1 MLKKT
6 VSRTLST
13 AVASTLAVA
22 GLPFVA
28 SPIANAAPGS
38 CTPIHVVSVPGT
50 AASASDAPT
59 EPRAIAPNYDVTKIL
74 QDRLGADKVS
84 GWTTNYPASVG
95 AVSIFWPVMG
105 NGNTWGSE
113 MVSYGESAKIGIANS
128 AKHISE
134 YKSACPNTKFMILGY
149 SQGSSVAGDLARDIS
164 AGKVAGVTPDDVSNV
179 LLIADPGRSS
189 TSAYDSYTGDKSVLW
204 GPIPPGKMGKNFEIL
219 APGEEINDSRVGWT
233 GERQGRFKGMYGKV
247 LSLCEPDDLACS
259 APPNS
264 MLRALADYADKESQL
279 ADLNS
284 DLGKRVGAAVKNF
297 TSKGGIQAAQSGDI
311 QKVQALL
318 AGSAAEANITIAD
331 LPAAL
336 NLLSELSVVL
346 GDKIHPRCGEVD
358 LAEGLKQVIVS
369 TLPQFINDQMSIKN
383 ILQAIKQFNVPV
395 PKEVMDGL
403 MMADKMNVG
412 GVLDGILK
420 RASGLVVN
428 FIVDKAAD
436 TLGVKRVDL
445 EKGDLA
451 DWGSQMAL
459 AVGFPAA
466 HATYWGDA
474 NQVNGK
480 PSARYG
486 VDWMTESGRNV
497 LAGKSY
503 VASAKGNNLT
513 DPNKEIAIE
522 DQTKD
527 NGEPVCPGD
536 DVPGQENPGG
546 SGNGGET
553 PAPGDDGETPTP
565 GGDDS
570 ETPAPGDD
578 GETPTPGDTTNPGDS
593 EDKPGAGDSDS
604 GTKPEETADP
614 DESPDAGST
623 PDEGDQ
629 SNVGDT
635 TPGGTTGND
644 SDQDT
649 NPATPT
655 VDLVSLMSNW
665 NLPNIMIKPG
675 AKTTIP
681 GPENVPE
688 GTVFSLSEGTPEW
701 ITIDPETGEITIDA
715 PADVNPDE
723 FSIKVSASN
732 DGADTSSKNFTVKTI
747 EADTSAPGND
757 RGGDDRSTGSRML
770 ARTGADALPLALM
783 GIGAI
788 ITALAALGLARRRSA

>member
-6 VSRTLST
+6 VNRTLST
-13 AVASTLAVA
+13 AAASTLAVA

-95 AVSIFWPVMG
+95 AISIFWPVMG

-113 MVSYGESAKIGIANS
+113 MVSYGESAKIGVANS

-134 YKSACPNTKFMILGY
+134 YKSACPNTKFMLLGY

-164 AGKVAGVTPDDVSNV
+164 AGKVNGVTPDDVSNV

-297 TSKGGIQAAQSGDI
+297 TSKGGIQAAQAGDI

-336 NLLSELSVVL
+336 NLLSELSAVL
-346 GDKIHPRCGEVD
+346 GDKVHPRCGEVD
-358 LAEGLKQVIVS
+358 LAEGLKQVVVS

-383 ILQAIKQFNVPV
+383 ILQAIEQFNVPV
-395 PKEVMDGL
+395 PKEIMDGL
-403 MMADKMNVG
+403 KMADKMNAG

-420 RASGLVVN
+420 RASGIVVN

-436 TLGVKRVDL
+436 MLGVKRVDL
-445 EKGDLA
+445 EKDDLA

-466 HATYWGDA
+466 HATYWSDA

-480 PSARYG
+480 PSALYG

-497 LAGKSY
+497 LVGKSY

-522 DQTKD
+522 DQIKAD
-527 NGEPVCPGD
+527 GEPVCPGD

-546 SGNGGET
+546 SDNG
-553 PAPGDDGETPTP
+553 
-565 GGDDS
+565 
-570 ETPAPGDD
+570 
-578 GETPTPGDTTNPGDS
+578 GETPTPGDDGETSAPGDATNPGDS
-593 EDKPGAGDSDS
+593 EDRPGAGDSDS
-604 GTKPEETADP
+604 STKPEETTDP
-614 DESPDAGST
+614 DGSTDAGSG
-623 PDEGDQ
+623 PDEKNQ
-629 SNVGDT
+629 SNAGDT
-635 TPGGTTGND
+635 GPGGTTG

-649 NPATPT
+649 DPATST
-655 VDLVSLMSNW
+655 VDLVGLMTKW
-665 NLPNIMIKPG
+665 NIPNIMIKPG

-681 GPENVPE
+681 GPANVPE
-688 GTVFSLSEGTPEW
+688 GTMFSLSEGTPEW
-701 ITIDPETGEITIDA
+701 ITVDAETGKITIAA
-715 PADVNPDE
+715 PADIDPDE

-732 DGADTSSKNFTVKTI
+732 DGAATSSKGFTVKII
-747 EADTSAPGND
+747 EDDISAPGND
-757 RGGDDRSTGSRML
+757 RGGDGHSNESRVL
-770 ARTGADALPLALM
+770 ARTGVDALPLALM
-783 GIGAI
+783 GVGGI
-788 ITALAALGLARRRSA
+788 ITALATMALSRRRRAA

>member
-50 AASASDAPT
+50 AASASNAPT

-480 PSARYG
+480 PSALYG

-522 DQTKD
+522 DQTKA

-546 SGNGGET
+546 SDNGS
-553 PAPGDDGETPTP
+553 ETPTP
-565 GGDDS
+565 GGDGN
-570 ETPAPGDD
+570 ETPAPG
-578 GETPTPGDTTNPGDS
+578 GTTNPGDS
-593 EDKPGAGDSDS
+593 DDNPGADDSEP
-604 GTKPEETADP
+604 GTKPGETTDP
-614 DESPDAGST
+614 DDSTDTGST
-623 PDEGDQ
+623 PGDNDQ
-629 SNVGDT
+629 SNTGGTQPGDT

-655 VDLVSLMSNW
+655 VDLVGLMSKW
-665 NLPNIMIKPG
+665 NIPNIMIKPG

-723 FSIKVSASN
+723 FNIKVSASN
-732 DGADTSSKNFTVKTI
+732 DGAATSSKNFTVKTI
-747 EADTSAPGND
+747 EADTSAPGNDRGGDD

-783 GIGAI
+783 GMGAI
-788 ITALAALGLARRRSA
+788 ITALAAMALARRRTS

>member
-6 VSRTLST
+6 VNRTLST

-50 AASASDAPT
+50 AASASNAPT

-113 MVSYGESAKIGIANS
+113 MVSYGESAKIGVANS

-134 YKSACPNTKFMILGY
+134 YKSACPNTKFMLLGY

-164 AGKVAGVTPDDVSNV
+164 AGKVSGVTPDDVSNV

-264 MLRALADYADKESQL
+264 MLRAVADYADKESQL

-336 NLLSELSVVL
+336 NLLSELTAVF

-358 LAEGLKQVIVS
+358 LAEGLKQVVVS
-369 TLPQFINDQMSIKN
+369 TLPQFVNDQMSIKN

-412 GVLDGILK
+412 GVLDGVLK
-420 RASGLVVN
+420 RASGIVVN

-436 TLGVKRVDL
+436 MLGVKRVNLEKDDL
-445 EKGDLA
+445 E

-522 DQTKD
+522 DQTKA

-536 DVPGQENPGG
+536 EVPGQENPGG
-546 SGNGGET
+546 SDSGSET
-553 PAPGDDGETPTP
+553 STPGDGNE
-565 GGDDS
+565 S
-570 ETPAPGDD
+570 PA
-578 GETPTPGDTTNPGDS
+578 PGDTTNPGGSD
-593 EDKPGAGDSDS
+593 DKPSTGDSKPD
-604 GTKPEETADP
+604 TKPSETTDP
-614 DESPDAGST
+614 DDSADTGST
-623 PDEGDQ
+623 PGEDDQ
-629 SNVGDT
+629 SSTGGTEPGNT
-635 TPGGTTGND
+635 TAPGETTGNG

-649 NPATPT
+649 KPVAPT
-655 VDLVSLMSNW
+655 VDLVGLMSKW
-665 NLPNIMIKPG
+665 NIPNIFIKPG

-681 GPENVPE
+681 GPEDVPE
-688 GTVFSLSEGTPEW
+688 GTVFSLSEDAPEW

-715 PADVNPDE
+715 PADVDPDE
-723 FSIKVSASN
+723 FNIKVSASN
-732 DGADTSSKNFTVKTI
+732 DGAATSSKSFTVKTI
-747 EADTSAPGND
+747 EADTSAPGNGRD
-757 RGGDDRSTGSRML
+757 GDESAGESRVL
-770 ARTGADALPLALM
+770 ARTGVDALPLALM

-788 ITALAALGLARRRSA
+788 ITALAAMALSRRRTA

>member
-50 AASASDAPT
+50 AASASNAPT

-383 ILQAIKQFNVPV
+383 ILQAIEQFNVPV

-445 EKGDLA
+445 EKDDLA

-480 PSARYG
+480 PSALYG

-522 DQTKD
+522 DQTKA

-546 SGNGGET
+546 SDNGS
-553 PAPGDDGETPTP
+553 ETPTP
-565 GGDDS
+565 GGDDNES
-570 ETPAPGDD
+570 PS
-578 GETPTPGDTTNPGDS
+578 PGDTSNPGESD
-593 EDKPGAGDSDS
+593 DKPGADDSEP
-604 GTKPEETADP
+604 GTKPGETTDP
-614 DESPDAGST
+614 DDSTDTGST
-623 PDEGDQ
+623 PGDNDQ
-629 SNVGDT
+629 SNTGGTQPGDT

-655 VDLVSLMSNW
+655 VDLVGLMSKW
-665 NLPNIMIKPG
+665 NIPNIMIKPG

-732 DGADTSSKNFTVKTI
+732 DGAATSSKNFTVKTI

-757 RGGDDRSTGSRML
+757 RGGGDRSTGSRML

-783 GIGAI
+783 GMGAI
-788 ITALAALGLARRRSA
+788 IAALAAVALARRRTS

>member
-6 VSRTLST
+6 VNRTLST

-50 AASASDAPT
+50 AASASNAPT

-113 MVSYGESAKIGIANS
+113 MVSYGESAKIGVANS

-134 YKSACPNTKFMILGY
+134 YKSACPNTKFMLVGY

-264 MLRALADYADKESQL
+264 MLRAVADYADKESQL

-336 NLLSELSVVL
+336 NLLSELTAVF

-358 LAEGLKQVIVS
+358 LAEGLKQVVVS
-369 TLPQFINDQMSIKN
+369 TLPQFVNDQMSIKN
-383 ILQAIKQFNVPV
+383 ILQAIKQFNIPV

-420 RASGLVVN
+420 RASGIVVN

-436 TLGVKRVDL
+436 MLGVKRVNLEKDDL
-445 EKGDLA
+445 E

-522 DQTKD
+522 DQTKA

-536 DVPGQENPGG
+536 DIPGQENPGG
-546 SGNGGET
+546 SNGGSETPTPGDGGNET
-553 PAPGDDGETPTP
+553 PAPGDTTKP
-565 GGDDS
+565 GG
-570 ETPAPGDD
+570 
-578 GETPTPGDTTNPGDS
+578 S
-593 EDKPGAGDSDS
+593 EDKPGTGDSEP
-604 GTKPEETADP
+604 GTKPGGSADP
-614 DESPDAGST
+614 DDSTDQDGSADTGST
-623 PDEGDQ
+623 PSEGDQ
-629 SNVGDT
+629 SNT
-635 TPGGTTGND
+635 GGTSSDDTNG

-649 NPATPT
+649 EPAAPT
-655 VDLVSLMSNW
+655 VDLVGLMSKW
-665 NLPNIMIKPG
+665 NLPNILIKPG

-701 ITIDPETGEITIDA
+701 ITIDPETGEITIEA
-715 PADVNPDE
+715 PADIDPEE
-723 FSIKVSASN
+723 FNIKVSASN
-732 DGADTSSKNFTVKTI
+732 NGAATSSKDFTVKTV
-747 EADTSAPGND
+747 EADTPAP
-757 RGGDDRSTGSRML
+757 GDDRDGDDHSNESRVL
-770 ARTGADALPLALM
+770 ARTGVDALPLALM

-788 ITALAALGLARRRSA
+788 ITALAAMALSRRRTA

>member
-6 VSRTLST
+6 LHRTLST
-13 AVASTLAVA
+13 AAASTLAVA

-28 SPIANAAPGS
+28 SPIAQAAPGS

-59 EPRAIAPNYDVTKIL
+59 DPRAIAPNYDVTKIL

-95 AVSIFWPVMG
+95 AISIFWPVMG
-105 NGNTWGSE
+105 NGNSWGSE
-113 MVSYGESAKIGIANS
+113 MVSYGESAKIGVANS
-128 AKHISE
+128 AKHVSE
-134 YKSACPNTKFMILGY
+134 YKSACPNTKFMLLGY

-164 AGKVAGVTPDDVSNV
+164 AGKVPGVGPDDVSNV

-189 TSAYDSYTGDKSVLW
+189 TSEYDSYTGDKSVLW

-233 GERQGRFKGMYGKV
+233 GERKGRFKGMYGKV

-297 TSKGGIQAAQSGDI
+297 TSKGGIQAAQAGDI

-336 NLLSELSVVL
+336 NLVSELTAVL

-395 PKEVMDGL
+395 PKEVMDEL

-420 RASGLVVN
+420 RASGIVVN

-436 TLGVKRVDL
+436 MLGVKRVDL
-445 EKGDLA
+445 EKDDLE
-451 DWGSQMAL
+451 DWGSQLAL

-522 DQTKD
+522 DQTKA

-536 DVPGQENPGG
+536 EVPGQENPGG
-546 SGNGGET
+546 STAPSPDDSSNPSGTQTADPKET
-553 PAPGDDGETPTP
+553 ESPTSGATSPDESSTDTPDTGSTTAPVEPTDQNSKPTDAPGDSAED
-565 GGDDS
+565 
-570 ETPAPGDD
+570 PAP
-578 GETPTPGDTTNPGDS
+578 
-593 EDKPGAGDSDS
+593 
-604 GTKPEETADP
+604 
-614 DESPDAGST
+614 
-623 PDEGDQ
+623 
-629 SNVGDT
+629 
-635 TPGGTTGND
+635 
-644 SDQDT
+644 
-649 NPATPT
+649 TPT
-655 VDLVSLMSNW
+655 VDLLGMMSGW
-665 NLPNIMIKPG
+665 NIPNILIKPG

-681 GPENVPE
+681 GPGDVPE

-701 ITIDPETGEITIDA
+701 VTIDPETGEITIDT
-715 PADVNPDE
+715 PEGIDPDKFE
-723 FSIKVSASN
+723 IKVSASH
-732 DGADTSSKNFTVKTI
+732 DGAATSSKGFAVTVLDP
-747 EADTSAPGND
+747 EDTAAVD
-757 RGGDDRSTGSRML
+757 EHDGGQNSSRDGQGSRTL
-770 ARTGADALPLALM
+770 ARTGVEALPVALM
-783 GIGAI
+783 GMGAI
-788 ITALAALGLARRRSA
+788 ITALAAMMWSRRRKIA

>member
-50 AASASDAPT
+50 AASASNAPT

-383 ILQAIKQFNVPV
+383 ILQAIEQFNVPV

-445 EKGDLA
+445 EKDDLA

-480 PSARYG
+480 PSALYG

-522 DQTKD
+522 DQTKA

-536 DVPGQENPGG
+536 EVPGQENPGG
-546 SGNGGET
+546 SDNGS
-553 PAPGDDGETPTP
+553 ETPTP
-565 GGDDS
+565 GGDDN
-570 ETPAPGDD
+570 ETPAPG
-578 GETPTPGDTTNPGDS
+578 GTTNPGDS
-593 EDKPGAGDSDS
+593 DDKPGADDSEP
-604 GTKPEETADP
+604 GTKPGETTDP
-614 DESPDAGST
+614 DDSTDTGST
-623 PDEGDQ
+623 PGDNDQ
-629 SNVGDT
+629 SNTGGTQPGDT

-655 VDLVSLMSNW
+655 VDLVGLMSKW
-665 NLPNIMIKPG
+665 NIPNIMIKPG

-723 FSIKVSASN
+723 FNIKVSASN
-732 DGADTSSKNFTVKTI
+732 DGAATSSKNFTVKTI

-783 GIGAI
+783 GMGAI
-788 ITALAALGLARRRSA
+788 ITALAAVALARRRTS

>member
-6 VSRTLST
+6 VNRTLST

-50 AASASDAPT
+50 AASASNAPT

-113 MVSYGESAKIGIANS
+113 MVSYGESAKIGVANS

-134 YKSACPNTKFMILGY
+134 YKSACPNTKFMLLGY

-164 AGKVAGVTPDDVSNV
+164 AGKVSGVTPDDVSNV

-264 MLRALADYADKESQL
+264 MLRAVADYADKESQL

-336 NLLSELSVVL
+336 NLLSELTAVF

-358 LAEGLKQVIVS
+358 LAEGLKQVVVS
-369 TLPQFINDQMSIKN
+369 TLPQFVNDQMSIKN

-420 RASGLVVN
+420 RASGIVVN

-436 TLGVKRVDL
+436 MLGVKRVNLEKDDL
-445 EKGDLA
+445 E
-451 DWGSQMAL
+451 DWGSQIAL

-522 DQTKD
+522 DQTKA

-536 DVPGQENPGG
+536 DIPGQENPGG
-546 SGNGGET
+546 SDSGS
-553 PAPGDDGETPTP
+553 ETPTP
-565 GGDDS
+565 GNDDNES
-570 ETPAPGDD
+570 PAPGD
-578 GETPTPGDTTNPGDS
+578 TTKPGGSDDKPSTGDS
-593 EDKPGAGDSDS
+593 KPD
-604 GTKPEETADP
+604 TKPSETTDP
-614 DESPDAGST
+614 DDSADTGST
-623 PDEGDQ
+623 PGEDNQ
-629 SNVGDT
+629 SNTGGT
-635 TPGGTTGND
+635 QPGNTATPGEDTNND

-649 NPATPT
+649 EPAAPT
-655 VDLVSLMSNW
+655 VDLVGLMSKW
-665 NLPNIMIKPG
+665 NLPNISIKPG

-681 GPENVPE
+681 GPEDVPE
-688 GTVFSLSEGTPEW
+688 GTVFSLSEDAPEW
-701 ITIDPETGEITIDA
+701 VTIDPETGEITIDA
-715 PADVNPDE
+715 PADVDPDE
-723 FSIKVSASN
+723 FNIKVSASN
-732 DGADTSSKNFTVKTI
+732 DGAATSSKSFTVKTI
-747 EADTSAPGND
+747 EADTPAPGND
-757 RGGDDRSTGSRML
+757 RDGGESDGGSRVL
-770 ARTGADALPLALM
+770 ARTGVDALPLALM

-788 ITALAALGLARRRSA
+788 ITALAAMALTRRRTA

>member
-6 VSRTLST
+6 VNRTLST

-28 SPIANAAPGS
+28 SPIAKAAPGS

-50 AASASDAPT
+50 AASASNAPT

-113 MVSYGESAKIGIANS
+113 MVSYGESAKIGVANS

-134 YKSACPNTKFMILGY
+134 YKSACPNTKFMLLGY

-164 AGKVAGVTPDDVSNV
+164 AGKVSGVTPDDVSNV

-264 MLRALADYADKESQL
+264 MLRAVADYADKESQL

-336 NLLSELSVVL
+336 NLLSELTAVF

-358 LAEGLKQVIVS
+358 LAEGLKQVVVS
-369 TLPQFINDQMSIKN
+369 TLPQFVNDQMSIKN

-420 RASGLVVN
+420 RASGIVVN

-436 TLGVKRVDL
+436 MLGVKRVNLEKDDL
-445 EKGDLA
+445 E

-522 DQTKD
+522 DQTKA

-536 DVPGQENPGG
+536 DIPGQENPGG
-546 SGNGGET
+546 SDNGS
-553 PAPGDDGETPTP
+553 ETPTP
-565 GGDDS
+565 GNDDNES
-570 ETPAPGDD
+570 PAPGD
-578 GETPTPGDTTNPGDS
+578 TTKPGGSDDKPSTGDS
-593 EDKPGAGDSDS
+593 KPD
-604 GTKPEETADP
+604 TKPSETTDP
-614 DESPDAGST
+614 DDSADTGST
-623 PDEGDQ
+623 PGEDNQ
-629 SNVGDT
+629 SNTGGTQPGNT
-635 TPGGTTGND
+635 TPGEDTNNSD

-649 NPATPT
+649 EPAAPT
-655 VDLVSLMSNW
+655 VDLVGLMSKW
-665 NLPNIMIKPG
+665 NLPNISIKPG

-681 GPENVPE
+681 GPEDVPE
-688 GTVFSLSEGTPEW
+688 GTVFSLSEDAPEW
-701 ITIDPETGEITIDA
+701 VTIDPETGEITIDA
-715 PADVNPDE
+715 PADVDPDE
-723 FSIKVSASN
+723 FNIKVSASN
-732 DGADTSSKNFTVKTI
+732 DGAATSSKSFTVKTI
-747 EADTSAPGND
+747 EADTPAPGNGRD
-757 RGGDDRSTGSRML
+757 GGESGGGSRVL
-770 ARTGADALPLALM
+770 ARTGVDALPLALM

-788 ITALAALGLARRRSA
+788 ITALAAMALTRRRTA

>member
-6 VSRTLST
+6 VNRTLST

-38 CTPIHVVSVPGT
+38 CTPIHVISVPGT
-50 AASASDAPT
+50 AASASNAPT

-95 AVSIFWPVMG
+95 AISIFWPVMG

-113 MVSYGESAKIGIANS
+113 MVSYGESAKIGVANS

-134 YKSACPNTKFMILGY
+134 YKSACPNTKFMLLGY

-264 MLRALADYADKESQL
+264 MLRAVADYADKESQL
-279 ADLNS
+279 ADLDS

-297 TSKGGIQAAQSGDI
+297 TDKGGIQAAQAGDI

-336 NLLSELSVVL
+336 NLLSELTAVF
-346 GDKIHPRCGEVD
+346 GDKVHPRCGEVD
-358 LAEGLKQVIVS
+358 LAEGFKQVVVS

-403 MMADKMNVG
+403 MMADKMNAG
-412 GVLDGILK
+412 GVLDGVLK
-420 RASGLVVN
+420 RASGIVVN

-436 TLGVKRVDL
+436 MLGVKRVDL
-445 EKGDLA
+445 EKDDLA

-480 PSARYG
+480 PSALYG

-522 DQTKD
+522 DQTKA

-546 SGNGGET
+546 SGNGNGT
-553 PAPGDDGETPTP
+553 PAPGDTTKP
-565 GGDDS
+565 DDS
-570 ETPAPGDD
+570 NDKSGT
-578 GETPTPGDTTNPGDS
+578 GDS
-593 EDKPGAGDSDS
+593 KP
-604 GTKPEETADP
+604 GTKPDDSTDT
-614 DESPDAGST
+614 GST
-623 PDEGDQ
+623 PGEDDQ
-629 SNVGDT
+629 SSTGGTEPGNT
-635 TPGGTTGND
+635 TAPGETTGNG

-649 NPATPT
+649 KPVAPT
-655 VDLVSLMSNW
+655 VDLVGLMSKW
-665 NLPNIMIKPG
+665 NIPNIFIKPG

-681 GPENVPE
+681 GPENIPE
-688 GTVFSLSEGTPEW
+688 GTVFSLSETAPEW
-701 ITIDPETGEITIDA
+701 TTIDPETGEITIEA
-715 PADVNPDE
+715 PADANPDE
-723 FSIKVSASN
+723 FNIKVSASN
-732 DGADTSSKNFTVKTI
+732 DGAATSSKNFTVKTI
-747 EADTSAPGND
+747 EADTSAPGNGRD
-757 RGGDDRSTGSRML
+757 GSESTGGSRVL

-788 ITALAALGLARRRSA
+788 ITAMAAMALTRRRTA

>member
-50 AASASDAPT
+50 AASASNAPT

-113 MVSYGESAKIGIANS
+113 MVSYGESAKIGVANS

-134 YKSACPNTKFMILGY
+134 YKSACPNTKFMLLGY

-297 TSKGGIQAAQSGDI
+297 TSKGGIQAAQAGDI

-369 TLPQFINDQMSIKN
+369 TLPQFVNDQMSIKN

-395 PKEVMDGL
+395 PKEIMDGL

-420 RASGLVVN
+420 RASGIVVN

-436 TLGVKRVDL
+436 MLGVKRVDL
-445 EKGDLA
+445 EKDDLA

-522 DQTKD
+522 DQTKA

-536 DVPGQENPGG
+536 EVPGQENPGG
-546 SGNGGET
+546 SDNG
-553 PAPGDDGETPTP
+553 
-565 GGDDS
+565 S
-570 ETPAPGDD
+570 
-578 GETPTPGDTTNPGDS
+578 ETPTPGDDGNESPAPGDTSNPGESDDKPGTGDS
-593 EDKPGAGDSDS
+593 EP
-604 GTKPEETADP
+604 GTKPGETTDP
-614 DESPDAGST
+614 DDSTDTGST
-623 PDEGDQ
+623 PGEDDQ
-629 SNVGDT
+629 SNTGSTQPGNTTGDT
-635 TPGGTTGND
+635 TPGGTTGNG

-649 NPATPT
+649 NPVTPA
-655 VDLVSLMSNW
+655 VDLVGLMSKW
-665 NLPNIMIKPG
+665 NIPNILIKPG

-715 PADVNPDE
+715 PADINPDE

-732 DGADTSSKNFTVKTI
+732 DGAATSSKNFTVKTI
-747 EADTSAPGND
+747 EADTPTPGND
-757 RGGDDRSTGSRML
+757 RGNDDQSNDSRML
-770 ARTGADALPLALM
+770 ARTGVDALPLALM

-788 ITALAALGLARRRSA
+788 ITALAAMVLARRRTA

>member
-113 MVSYGESAKIGIANS
+113 MVSYGESAKIGVANS

-134 YKSACPNTKFMILGY
+134 YKSACPNTKFMLLGY

-164 AGKVAGVTPDDVSNV
+164 AGKVSGVTPDDVSNV

-297 TSKGGIQAAQSGDI
+297 THKGGIQAAQSGDI

-336 NLLSELSVVL
+336 NLFSELAAVL

-358 LAEGLKQVIVS
+358 LAEGLKQVVVS
-369 TLPQFINDQMSIKN
+369 TLPQFVNDQMSIKN

-395 PKEVMDGL
+395 PKEAMDAL

-420 RASGLVVN
+420 RVSGIVVN
-428 FIVDKAAD
+428 FIVDKAANM
-436 TLGVKRVDL
+436 LGVKRVNL
-445 EKGDLA
+445 EKDDLA

-522 DQTKD
+522 DQTKA

-536 DVPGQENPGG
+536 DIPGQENPGG
-546 SGNGGET
+546 SDNGSETPTPGDGGNET
-553 PAPGDDGETPTP
+553 PAPGDTTKP
-565 GGDDS
+565 GGSDDKPSTDDS
-570 ETPAPGDD
+570 
-578 GETPTPGDTTNPGDS
+578 
-593 EDKPGAGDSDS
+593 KPD
-604 GTKPEETADP
+604 TKPSETTDP
-614 DESPDAGST
+614 DDSADTGST
-623 PDEGDQ
+623 PGEDNQ
-629 SNVGDT
+629 SNTGGTQPGNT
-635 TPGGTTGND
+635 TPGEDTNND

-649 NPATPT
+649 EPAAPT
-655 VDLVSLMSNW
+655 VDLVGLMSKW
-665 NLPNIMIKPG
+665 NLPNIVIKPG

-681 GPENVPE
+681 GPEDVPE
-688 GTVFSLSEGTPEW
+688 GTVFSLSEDAPEW
-701 ITIDPETGEITIDA
+701 VTIDPETGEITIDA
-715 PADVNPDE
+715 PADVDPDE
-723 FSIKVSASN
+723 FNIKVSASN
-732 DGADTSSKNFTVKTI
+732 DGAATSSKSFTVKTI
-747 EADTSAPGND
+747 EADTPAPGND
-757 RGGDDRSTGSRML
+757 RDGGESDGGSRVL
-770 ARTGADALPLALM
+770 ARTGVDALPLALM

-788 ITALAALGLARRRSA
+788 ITALAAMALTRRRTA

>member
-113 MVSYGESAKIGIANS
+113 MVSYGESAKIGVANS
-128 AKHISE
+128 AKHVSE

-297 TSKGGIQAAQSGDI
+297 THKGGIQAAQAGDI

-336 NLLSELSVVL
+336 NLFSELAAVL

-358 LAEGLKQVIVS
+358 LAEGLKQVVVS
-369 TLPQFINDQMSIKN
+369 TLPQFVNDQMSIKN

-395 PKEVMDGL
+395 PKEAMDAL

-420 RASGLVVN
+420 RVSGIVVN

-436 TLGVKRVDL
+436 MLGVKRVNLEKDDL
-445 EKGDLA
+445 E

-522 DQTKD
+522 DQTKA

-536 DVPGQENPGG
+536 DIPGQENPGG
-546 SGNGGET
+546 SNGGSETPTPGDGGNET
-553 PAPGDDGETPTP
+553 PAPGDTTKPGE
-565 GGDDS
+565 
-570 ETPAPGDD
+570 
-578 GETPTPGDTTNPGDS
+578 S
-593 EDKPGAGDSDS
+593 EDKPGTGDSEP
-604 GTKPEETADP
+604 GTKPGGSTDP
-614 DESPDAGST
+614 DDSTDQDGSADTGST
-623 PDEGDQ
+623 PSEGDQ
-629 SNVGDT
+629 SNT
-635 TPGGTTGND
+635 GGTSSDDTNG

-649 NPATPT
+649 EPAAPT
-655 VDLVSLMSNW
+655 VDLVGLMSKW
-665 NLPNIMIKPG
+665 NLPNILIKPG

-701 ITIDPETGEITIDA
+701 ITIDPETGEITIEA
-715 PADVNPDE
+715 PADIDPEE
-723 FSIKVSASN
+723 FNIKVSASN
-732 DGADTSSKNFTVKTI
+732 NGAATSSKDFTVKTV
-747 EADTSAPGND
+747 EADTPAP
-757 RGGDDRSTGSRML
+757 GDDRDGDDHSNESRVL
-770 ARTGADALPLALM
+770 ARTGVDALPLALM

-788 ITALAALGLARRRSA
+788 IVALAAMALTRRRSA

>member
-6 VSRTLST
+6 VNRTLST

-50 AASASDAPT
+50 AASASNAPT

-113 MVSYGESAKIGIANS
+113 MVSYGESAKIGVANS

-134 YKSACPNTKFMILGY
+134 YKSACPNTKFMLLGY

-264 MLRALADYADKESQL
+264 MLRAVADYADKESQL

-336 NLLSELSVVL
+336 NLLSELTAVF

-358 LAEGLKQVIVS
+358 LAEGLKQVVVS
-369 TLPQFINDQMSIKN
+369 TLPQFVNDQMSIKN

-420 RASGLVVN
+420 RASGIVVN

-436 TLGVKRVDL
+436 MLGVKRVNLEKDDL
-445 EKGDLA
+445 E

-522 DQTKD
+522 DQTKA

-536 DVPGQENPGG
+536 DIPGQENPGG
-546 SGNGGET
+546 SDSGS
-553 PAPGDDGETPTP
+553 ETPTP
-565 GGDDS
+565 G
-570 ETPAPGDD
+570 D
-578 GETPTPGDTTNPGDS
+578 GNESPTPGDTTNPGDS
-593 EDKPGAGDSDS
+593 DDKPGTGDSKPD
-604 GTKPEETADP
+604 TKPSETTDP
-614 DESPDAGST
+614 DDSADTGST
-623 PDEGDQ
+623 PSEGNQ
-629 SNVGDT
+629 SNTGGTQPGNT
-635 TPGGTTGND
+635 TPGEDTNND

-649 NPATPT
+649 EPAAPT
-655 VDLVSLMSNW
+655 VDLVGLMSKW
-665 NLPNIMIKPG
+665 NLPNISIKPG

-681 GPENVPE
+681 GPEDVPE
-688 GTVFSLSEGTPEW
+688 GTVFSLSEDAPEW
-701 ITIDPETGEITIDA
+701 VTIDPETGEITIDA
-715 PADVNPDE
+715 PADVDPDE
-723 FSIKVSASN
+723 FNIKVSASN
-732 DGADTSSKNFTVKTI
+732 DGAATSSKSFTVKTI
-747 EADTSAPGND
+747 EADTSAPGNGRD
-757 RGGDDRSTGSRML
+757 GDESAGESRVL
-770 ARTGADALPLALM
+770 ARTGVDALPLALM

-788 ITALAALGLARRRSA
+788 ITALAAMALSRRRTA

>member
-6 VSRTLST
+6 VNRTLST

-59 EPRAIAPNYDVTKIL
+59 KPRAIAPNYDVTKIL

-113 MVSYGESAKIGIANS
+113 MVSYGESVKIGVANS

-134 YKSACPNTKFMILGY
+134 YKSACPNTKFMLLGY
-149 SQGSSVAGDLARDIS
+149 SQGSSVAGDVARDIS
-164 AGKVAGVTPDDVSNV
+164 AGKVAGVSPDDVSNV

-204 GPIPPGKMGKNFEIL
+204 GPVPPGKMGKNFEIL
-219 APGEEINDSRVGWT
+219 APGGEINDSRVGWT

-297 TSKGGIQAAQSGDI
+297 THKGGIQAAQSGDI

-336 NLLSELSVVL
+336 NLLSELTAVF

-358 LAEGLKQVIVS
+358 LAEGLKQVVVS
-369 TLPQFINDQMSIKN
+369 TLPQFVNDQMSIKN

-412 GVLDGILK
+412 GVLDGVLK
-420 RASGLVVN
+420 RASGIVVN

-436 TLGVKRVDL
+436 MLGVKRVNLEKDDL
-445 EKGDLA
+445 E

-522 DQTKD
+522 DQTKA

-536 DVPGQENPGG
+536 EVPGQENPGG
-546 SGNGGET
+546 SDSGS
-553 PAPGDDGETPTP
+553 ETPTP
-565 GGDDS
+565 G
-570 ETPAPGDD
+570 D
-578 GETPTPGDTTNPGDS
+578 GNESPTPGDTTNPGDS
-593 EDKPGAGDSDS
+593 DDKPGTGDSKPD
-604 GTKPEETADP
+604 TKPSETTDP
-614 DESPDAGST
+614 DDSADTGST
-623 PDEGDQ
+623 PSEGNQ
-629 SNVGDT
+629 SNTGGTQPGNT
-635 TPGGTTGND
+635 TPGEDTNND

-649 NPATPT
+649 EPAAPT
-655 VDLVSLMSNW
+655 VDLVGLMSKW
-665 NLPNIMIKPG
+665 NLPNISIKPG

-681 GPENVPE
+681 GPEDVPE
-688 GTVFSLSEGTPEW
+688 GTVFSLSEDAPEW
-701 ITIDPETGEITIDA
+701 VTIDPETGEITIDA
-715 PADVNPDE
+715 PADVDPDE
-723 FSIKVSASN
+723 FNIKVSASN
-732 DGADTSSKNFTVKTI
+732 DGAATSSKSFTVKTI
-747 EADTSAPGND
+747 EADTSAPGNGRD
-757 RGGDDRSTGSRML
+757 GDESAGESRVL
-770 ARTGADALPLALM
+770 ARTGVDALPLVLM

-788 ITALAALGLARRRSA
+788 ITALAAMALSRRRTA

>member
-95 AVSIFWPVMG
+95 AISIFWPVMG

-113 MVSYGESAKIGIANS
+113 MVSYGESAKIGVANS

-134 YKSACPNTKFMILGY
+134 YKSACPNTKFMLLGY

-164 AGKVAGVTPDDVSNV
+164 AGKVNGVTPDDVSNV

-297 TSKGGIQAAQSGDI
+297 TSKGGIQAAQAGDI

-336 NLLSELSVVL
+336 NLLSELSAVL
-346 GDKIHPRCGEVD
+346 GDKVHPRCGEVD
-358 LAEGLKQVIVS
+358 LAEGLKQVVVS

-383 ILQAIKQFNVPV
+383 ILQAIEQFNVPV
-395 PKEVMDGL
+395 PKEIMDGL
-403 MMADKMNVG
+403 KMADKMNAG

-420 RASGLVVN
+420 RASGIVVN

-436 TLGVKRVDL
+436 MLGVKRVDL
-445 EKGDLA
+445 EKDDLA

-522 DQTKD
+522 DQIKAD
-527 NGEPVCPGD
+527 GEPVCPGD
-536 DVPGQENPGG
+536 DIPGQENPGG
-546 SGNGGET
+546 SDNGGETPTPGDDGET
-553 PAPGDDGETPTP
+553 PAPGD
-565 GGDDS
+565 
-570 ETPAPGDD
+570 A
-578 GETPTPGDTTNPGDS
+578 TNPGDS
-593 EDKPGAGDSDS
+593 EDRPGAGDSDS
-604 GTKPEETADP
+604 GTKPEETTDP
-614 DESPDAGST
+614 DGST
-623 PDEGDQ
+623 DVGSGPDEGNQ
-629 SNVGDT
+629 SNAGDT
-635 TPGGTTGND
+635 GPGGTTG

-649 NPATPT
+649 DPATST
-655 VDLVSLMSNW
+655 VDLVGLMTKW
-665 NLPNIMIKPG
+665 NIPNIMIKPG

-681 GPENVPE
+681 GPANVPE

-701 ITIDPETGEITIDA
+701 ITIDAETGKITIAA
-715 PADVNPDE
+715 PADIDPDE

-732 DGADTSSKNFTVKTI
+732 DGAATSSKGFTVKII
-747 EADTSAPGND
+747 EDDISAPGND
-757 RGGDDRSTGSRML
+757 RGGDDHSNESRVL
-770 ARTGADALPLALM
+770 ARTGVDALPLALM
-783 GIGAI
+783 GVGGI
-788 ITALAALGLARRRSA
+788 ITALAAMALSRRRAA

>member
-6 VSRTLST
+6 VNRTLST

-50 AASASDAPT
+50 AASASNAPT

-113 MVSYGESAKIGIANS
+113 MVSYGESAKIGVANS

-134 YKSACPNTKFMILGY
+134 YKSACPNTKFMLLGY

-164 AGKVAGVTPDDVSNV
+164 AGKVSGVTPDDVSNV

-264 MLRALADYADKESQL
+264 MLRAVADYADKESQL

-331 LPAAL
+331 LPVAL
-336 NLLSELSVVL
+336 NLLSELTAVF

-358 LAEGLKQVIVS
+358 LAEGLKQVVVS
-369 TLPQFINDQMSIKN
+369 TLPQFVNDQMSIKN

-420 RASGLVVN
+420 RASGIVVN

-436 TLGVKRVDL
+436 MLGVKRVNLEKDDL
-445 EKGDLA
+445 E

-522 DQTKD
+522 DQTKA

-536 DVPGQENPGG
+536 DIPGQENPGG
-546 SGNGGET
+546 SDNG
-553 PAPGDDGETPTP
+553 GETPTP
-565 GGDDS
+565 GNDDNES
-570 ETPAPGDD
+570 PAPGD
-578 GETPTPGDTTNPGDS
+578 TTKPGGSDDKPSTGDS
-593 EDKPGAGDSDS
+593 KP
-604 GTKPEETADP
+604 GTKPDDSTDT
-614 DESPDAGST
+614 GST
-623 PDEGDQ
+623 PGEDDQ
-629 SNVGDT
+629 SSTGGTEPGNT
-635 TPGGTTGND
+635 TAPGETTGNG

-649 NPATPT
+649 KPVAPT
-655 VDLVSLMSNW
+655 VDLVGLMSKW
-665 NLPNIMIKPG
+665 NIPNIFIKPG

-681 GPENVPE
+681 GPEDVPE
-688 GTVFSLSEGTPEW
+688 GTVFSLSEDAPEW
-701 ITIDPETGEITIDA
+701 VTIDPETGEITIDA
-715 PADVNPDE
+715 PADANPDE
-723 FSIKVSASN
+723 FNIKVFASN
-732 DGADTSSKNFTVKTI
+732 DGAATSSKSFTVKTI
-747 EADTSAPGND
+747 EADTPAPGNGRD
-757 RGGDDRSTGSRML
+757 GDESAGESRVL
-770 ARTGADALPLALM
+770 ARTGVDALPLALM

-788 ITALAALGLARRRSA
+788 ITALAAMALSRRRTA

>member
-50 AASASDAPT
+50 AASASNAPT

-113 MVSYGESAKIGIANS
+113 MVSYGESAKIGVANS

-134 YKSACPNTKFMILGY
+134 YKSACPNTKFMLLGY

-369 TLPQFINDQMSIKN
+369 TLPQFVNDQMSIKN

-395 PKEVMDGL
+395 PKEIMDGL

-420 RASGLVVN
+420 RASGIVVN

-436 TLGVKRVDL
+436 MLGVKRVDL
-445 EKGDLA
+445 EKDDLA

-522 DQTKD
+522 DQTKA

-536 DVPGQENPGG
+536 EVPGQENPGG
-546 SGNGGET
+546 SDSGS
-553 PAPGDDGETPTP
+553 ETPTP
-565 GGDDS
+565 G
-570 ETPAPGDD
+570 DD
-578 GETPTPGDTTNPGDS
+578 GNESPTPGDTTNPGDS
-593 EDKPGAGDSDS
+593 DDKPGADDSEP
-604 GTKPEETADP
+604 GTKPGETTDP
-614 DESPDAGST
+614 DGSTDTGST
-623 PDEGDQ
+623 PDEDDQ
-629 SNVGDT
+629 SNTGGTHPGDT

-649 NPATPT
+649 SPTTPT
-655 VDLVSLMSNW
+655 VDLVGLMSKW
-665 NLPNIMIKPG
+665 NIPNILIKPG

-715 PADVNPDE
+715 PADINPDE
-723 FSIKVSASN
+723 FSIKVSVSN
-732 DGADTSSKNFTVKTI
+732 DGAATSSKNFTVKTI
-747 EADTSAPGND
+747 EADTPAPGND
-757 RGGDDRSTGSRML
+757 RGSDDQSNDSRML
-770 ARTGADALPLALM
+770 ARTGADALPIALM

-788 ITALAALGLARRRSA
+788 ITALAAMVLTRRRTA

>member
-6 VSRTLST
+6 VNRTLST

-50 AASASDAPT
+50 AASASNAPT

-113 MVSYGESAKIGIANS
+113 MVSYGESAKIGVANS

-134 YKSACPNTKFMILGY
+134 YKSACPNTKFMLLGY

-297 TSKGGIQAAQSGDI
+297 THKGGIQAAQSGDI

-336 NLLSELSVVL
+336 NLFSELAAVL

-358 LAEGLKQVIVS
+358 LAEGLKQVVVS
-369 TLPQFINDQMSIKN
+369 TLPQFVNDQMSIKN

-395 PKEVMDGL
+395 PKEAMDAL

-420 RASGLVVN
+420 RVSGIVVN
-428 FIVDKAAD
+428 FIVDKAANM
-436 TLGVKRVDL
+436 LGVKRVNL
-445 EKGDLA
+445 EKDDLA

-522 DQTKD
+522 DQTKA

-536 DVPGQENPGG
+536 DIPGQENPGG
-546 SGNGGET
+546 SDNGSETPTPGDGGNET
-553 PAPGDDGETPTP
+553 PAPGDTTKP
-565 GGDDS
+565 GGSDDKPSTDDS
-570 ETPAPGDD
+570 
-578 GETPTPGDTTNPGDS
+578 
-593 EDKPGAGDSDS
+593 KPD
-604 GTKPEETADP
+604 TKPSETTDP
-614 DESPDAGST
+614 DDSADTGST
-623 PDEGDQ
+623 PGEDNQ
-629 SNVGDT
+629 SNTGGTQPGNT
-635 TPGGTTGND
+635 TPGEDTSND

-649 NPATPT
+649 EPAAPT
-655 VDLVSLMSNW
+655 VDLVGLMSKW
-665 NLPNIMIKPG
+665 NLPNIVIKPG

-681 GPENVPE
+681 GPEDVPE
-688 GTVFSLSEGTPEW
+688 GTVFSLSEDAPEW
-701 ITIDPETGEITIDA
+701 VTIDPETGEITIDA
-715 PADVNPDE
+715 PADVDPDE
-723 FSIKVSASN
+723 FNIKVSASN
-732 DGADTSSKNFTVKTI
+732 DGAATSSKSFTVKTI
-747 EADTSAPGND
+747 EADTPAPGND
-757 RGGDDRSTGSRML
+757 RDGGESDGGSRVL
-770 ARTGADALPLALM
+770 ARTGVDALPLALM

-788 ITALAALGLARRRSA
+788 ITALAAMALTRRRTA

>member
-113 MVSYGESAKIGIANS
+113 MVSYGESAKIGVANS
-128 AKHISE
+128 AKHVSE

-297 TSKGGIQAAQSGDI
+297 THKGGIQAAQAGDI

-336 NLLSELSVVL
+336 NLFSELAAVL

-358 LAEGLKQVIVS
+358 LAEGLKQVVVS
-369 TLPQFINDQMSIKN
+369 TLPQFVNDQMSIKN

-395 PKEVMDGL
+395 PKEAMDAL

-420 RASGLVVN
+420 RVSGIVVN

-436 TLGVKRVDL
+436 MLGVKRVNLEKDDL
-445 EKGDLA
+445 E

-522 DQTKD
+522 DQTKA

-536 DVPGQENPGG
+536 DIPGQENPGG
-546 SGNGGET
+546 SNGDSETPTPGDGGNET
-553 PAPGDDGETPTP
+553 PAPGDTTKPGE
-565 GGDDS
+565 
-570 ETPAPGDD
+570 
-578 GETPTPGDTTNPGDS
+578 S
-593 EDKPGAGDSDS
+593 EDKPGTGDSEP
-604 GTKPEETADP
+604 GTKPGGSTDP
-614 DESPDAGST
+614 DDSTDQDGSADTGST
-623 PDEGDQ
+623 PSEGDQ
-629 SNVGDT
+629 SNT
-635 TPGGTTGND
+635 GGTSSDDTNG

-649 NPATPT
+649 EPAAPT
-655 VDLVSLMSNW
+655 VDLVGLMSKW
-665 NLPNIMIKPG
+665 NLPNILIKPG

-701 ITIDPETGEITIDA
+701 ITIDPETGEITIEA
-715 PADVNPDE
+715 PADIDPEE
-723 FSIKVSASN
+723 FNIKVSASN
-732 DGADTSSKNFTVKTI
+732 NGAATSSKDFTVKTV
-747 EADTSAPGND
+747 EADTPAP
-757 RGGDDRSTGSRML
+757 GDDRDGDDHSNESRVL
-770 ARTGADALPLALM
+770 ARTGVDALPLALM

-788 ITALAALGLARRRSA
+788 IVALAAMALTRRRSA

>member
-6 VSRTLST
+6 VNRTLST

-50 AASASDAPT
+50 AASASNAPT

-113 MVSYGESAKIGIANS
+113 MVSYGESAKIGVANS

-134 YKSACPNTKFMILGY
+134 YKSACPNTKFMLLGY

-164 AGKVAGVTPDDVSNV
+164 AGKVSGVTPDDVSNV

-264 MLRALADYADKESQL
+264 MLRAVADYADKESQL

-336 NLLSELSVVL
+336 NLLSELTAVF

-358 LAEGLKQVIVS
+358 LAEGLKQVVVS
-369 TLPQFINDQMSIKN
+369 TLPQFVNDQMSIKN

-420 RASGLVVN
+420 RASGIVVN

-436 TLGVKRVDL
+436 MLGVKRVNLEKDDL
-445 EKGDLA
+445 E

-522 DQTKD
+522 DQTKA

-536 DVPGQENPGG
+536 DIPGQENPGG
-546 SGNGGET
+546 SDNGS
-553 PAPGDDGETPTP
+553 ETPTP
-565 GGDDS
+565 GNDDNES
-570 ETPAPGDD
+570 PAPGD
-578 GETPTPGDTTNPGDS
+578 TTKPGGSNDKPSTGDS
-593 EDKPGAGDSDS
+593 KP
-604 GTKPEETADP
+604 GTKPDDSTDT
-614 DESPDAGST
+614 GST
-623 PDEGDQ
+623 PGEDDQ
-629 SNVGDT
+629 SSTGGTEPGNT
-635 TPGGTTGND
+635 TAPGETTGNG

-649 NPATPT
+649 KPVAPT
-655 VDLVSLMSNW
+655 VDLVGLMSKW
-665 NLPNIMIKPG
+665 NIPNIFIKPG

-681 GPENVPE
+681 GPEDVPE
-688 GTVFSLSEGTPEW
+688 GTVFSLSEDAPEW
-701 ITIDPETGEITIDA
+701 VTIDPETGEITIDA
-715 PADVNPDE
+715 PADANPDE
-723 FSIKVSASN
+723 FNIKVFASN
-732 DGADTSSKNFTVKTI
+732 DGAATSSKSFTVKTI
-747 EADTSAPGND
+747 EADTPAPGNGRD
-757 RGGDDRSTGSRML
+757 GDESAGESRVL
-770 ARTGADALPLALM
+770 ARTGVDALPLALM

-788 ITALAALGLARRRSA
+788 ITALAAMALSRRRTA